1 MEVRHLPCTSVTF
14 AHRETGDNRNIAH
27 LVEILA
33 PQFRE
38 TGETLLL
45 KSENRGKRRWQRSSL
60 NAPVRILTDTL
71 TIDGFG
77 IKVSEGGMYL
87 FAAANLPI
95 GETVG
100 VEFKAPNSES
110 LVRALGTIRSR
121 AVYLYGLE
129 FVPTGLP
136 HPPAP
141 TKALF

>member
-1 MEVRHLPCTSVTF
+1 ME
-14 AHRETGDNRNIAH
+14 IQ
-27 LVEILA
+27 A
-33 PQFRE
+33 PQE
-38 TGETLLL
+38 GEGKAVLV
-45 KSENRGKRRWQRSSL
+45 KPANRGKRRWQRSSL
-60 NAPVRILTDTL
+60 NQPVRILTDTL

-129 FVPTGLP
+129 FVATGLP
-136 HPPAP
+136 HPQAA
-141 TKALF
+141 TNSLS

>member
-1 MEVRHLPCTSVTF
+1 V
-14 AHRETGDNRNIAH
+14 
-27 LVEILA
+27 LVKPA
-33 PQFRE
+33 
-38 TGETLLL
+38 
-45 KSENRGKRRWQRSSL
+45 NRGERRWQRSSM

-77 IKVSEGGMYL
+77 IKVSEGGMCL

-110 LVRALGTIRSR
+110 LVRALGKIRSR

-129 FVPTGLP
+129 FIPAGLP
-136 HPPAP
+136 HSPAP
-141 TKALF
+141 TKSLS